1 MTKTLQKLTQKLIQ
15 ALDVEGSLNIIEE
28 VLRTKGFKTEKIP
41 RGDTVN
47 LVASRQGKKDKMSL
61 LFLGHADVVPAG
73 IDEDEWRD
81 EGWRY
86 APFSGK
92 LHGKKI
98 FGRGA
103 VDMKGAIACFLS
115 ALDSAGSD
123 LSMTVIISGDEE
135 GDGTDGTPFVF
146 DTLKRK
152 KKDKW
157 DFALIGEPTTLTT
170 LGDHVKIGCRGSINT
185 FILMSGEG
193 GHVAYPAHFKNPIRG
208 LTQFLDNLE
217 EHPFG
222 DDDPV
227 FGKTQLEVTSIRTD
241 SDVCNVVSS
250 EVRVCLNIRYT
261 PQVSLK
267 QIDEYMDKI
276 TPEFEGFS
284 SATLMNLQSQP
295 LKSPPSPYLDSL
307 VQSIKTATKREPS
320 LSATGA
326 SSDARFLPP
335 GLPFA
340 EFGLRVREAHKVNE
354 FVTLEDLEHL
364 RDLYVQILKGWE
376 EIEN

>member
-1 MTKTLQKLTQKLIQ
+1 MSKTLQKLTQELIQ
-15 ALDVEGSLNIIEE
+15 AREVSDSLDLIEE
-28 VLRTKGFKTEKIP
+28 VLQSKGFKTEKIP
-41 RGDTVN
+41 RRETVN
-47 LVASRQGKKDKMSL
+47 LVASRKGPRDKMSL

-73 IDEDEWRD
+73 IDEDEWSD
-81 EGWRY
+81 EGWLY
-86 APFSGK
+86 DPFGGEI
-92 LHGKKI
+92 HGKKI

-123 LSMTVIISGDEE
+123 LNITVVISGDEE
-135 GDGTDGTPFVF
+135 GDGTDGTPFVLE
-146 DTLKRK
+146 TLKRK

-157 DFALIGEPTTLTT
+157 DFALIGEPTTLTS
-170 LGDHVKIGCRGSINT
+170 LGDHVKIGSRGSINVSL
-185 FILMSGEG
+185 LMSGEG
-193 GHVAYPAHFKNPIRG
+193 GHVAYPAHFINPIRG

-222 DDDPV
+222 DNDPV
-227 FGKTQLEVTSIRTD
+227 FGKTQLEVTSILTD
-241 SDVCNVVSS
+241 SDVCNVVPS
-250 EVRVCLNIRYT
+250 EVKVCLNIRYT

-267 QIDEYMDKI
+267 QIDDYMDKI

-364 RDLYVQILKGWE
+364 RDLYIQILKDWE
-376 EIEN
+376 EK